1 MGAGTF
7 QVGLAGSSWSG
18 GLALAAMPEPFGPR
32 SRDHSAV
39 NPLTCKIRSVARIIR
54 IHQTLVFSGGLTSPK
69 RLRGSGEYPGKLC
82 LQWAWYLFSGWKRK
96 RPRPGNNRRSPLIDQ
111 KKAALAGG
119 LKLFAGGDLLLVAGG
134 QHLAER
140 VVGWLDAA
148 AVGFETV
155 EERLVGIHVLH
166 IGLRRHFHAEAVV
179 GGIHDHAAQAGAL

>member
-1 MGAGTF
+1 MGVGTF

-18 GLALAAMPEPFGPR
+18 GLALAATPEPFGPR

-69 RLRGSGEYPGKLC
+69 RLRGSGEYQENCAYNGHGIYFPAGKK
-82 LQWAWYLFSGWKRK
+82 AAA
-96 RPRPGNNRRSPLIDQ
+96 PGNNRRSPLIDQ

-119 LKLFAGGDLLLVAGG
+119 LKLFAGGGLLLVAGG

-179 GGIHDHAAQAGAL
+179 GGIHDHAAQTGAL